1 MSHHSF
7 FQMNSSVSTDLKKF
21 SLTLLDT
28 KYTLES
34 SSASISCKSFQLPG
48 IRTSGVSSNFLPC
61 SPGTQPPWCLTPPHL
76 GFLNSLLGFEPC
88 PAGLL
93 QDVSQQAADHHGAEE
108 NHRTS
113 KITSWKPSKKGVEK
127 KKSGKKKKQMFKV

>member
-61 SPGTQPPWCLTPPHL
+61 SPGTQPPWCLTPPH
-76 GFLNSLLGFEPC
+76 